1 MRGNL
6 WFHENEDLPGRHIF
20 FYVSDSAYEI
30 AYLEYDSIENL
41 QPYCHDVT
49 AVIGN

>member
-1 MRGNL
+1 MKMKI
-6 WFHENEDLPGRHIF
+6 FQEDIF
-20 FYVSDSAYEI
+20 FSTFQIDSAYEI